1 MPGVVA
7 KPRLVPSR
15 RVLQVVSGFHKHD
28 GSVVLTMFSQTPHG
42 FAGWRLL
49 STATDTPGDHMVTCC
64 SSPTPSDVSST
75 LAYDLLCERQTLR
88 RCTAVYPA
96 SMLHVQQRREEDLK
110 LGACLHYWRLAVR
123 VRAVDAHHKRHTR
136 SLIAGRPTLH
146 HR

>member
-1 MPGVVA
+1 MPGVAA
-7 KPRLVPSR
+7 KPRPVPSG
-15 RVLQVVSGFHKHD
+15 RVLQVVSGFQKHD
-28 GSVVLTMFSQTPHG
+28 GSVVLTMFSQTPHR

-49 STATDTPGDHMVTCC
+49 STATDTPGDHMVTCA
-64 SSPTPSDVSST
+64 PSDVSST

-96 SMLHVQQRREEDLK
+96 SMLPVQQRREEDLK
-110 LGACLHYWRLAVR
+110 LGACLHYWRLAVG
-123 VRAVDAHHKRHTR
+123 VRAVDAHHKRHTS